1 MGFLEYAD
9 IGFRAFIYSDRQQ
22 EIAQRKHSIVK
33 SVYDYH
39 GVVPQSVLFI
49 GFNPAMLLDLPA
61 KIYVAEFSD
70 VALAWLASN
79 NIDVEVISE
88 DDLFNY
94 GKAFDAVV
102 ALEEYFTFA
111 DSEDDQRSKFD
122 MICKV
127 TKRVMITTVRDY
139 KNLEF
144 KDREFSTP
152 AVIKGAEEDMILV
165 EYHDYNE
172 PDRNAWTRNVYEITG
187 VTMRATQGFRCR
199 HMFFKQCAKF
209 GYDAGA
215 KEFLVHKNLMYK
227 SLIKKTY
234 EHVISIKFG

>member
-9 IGFRAFIYSDRQQ
+9 IGFRAFINSKKQQ

-33 SVYDYH
+33 SVTDHH

-49 GFNPAMLLDLPA
+49 GFNPAILISPVA
-61 KIYVAEFSD
+61 KIYVAEFSAE
-70 VALAWLASN
+70 ALAWLAEQ
-79 NIDVEVISE
+79 NITVEVLNE
-88 DDLFNY
+88 DDLYNY
-94 GKAFDAVV
+94 GKAFDSVV
-102 ALEEYFTFA
+102 ASEEYFTFA
-111 DSEDDQRSKFD
+111 ESEDDQRNKFE

-152 AVIKGAEEDMILV
+152 AVIKGAEEDMIFV

-187 VTMRATQGFRCR
+187 SEMKANRGFRCR

-227 SLIKKTY
+227 SLIKKNY